1 LIRRA
6 CQSAGFATLL
16 AASPSLLFAAEP
28 GQDVAAPVATLPSS
42 RELEAAGAVIGNIR
56 IVNVNVFDLE
66 DPKDNKPLFRLANK
80 LHILT
85 RPEVIEQQ
93 LLFESGD
100 LYSSRLARETARLL
114 RGRNY
119 LYEASVTPVS
129 YVDGVVD
136 LEVRTQD
143 VWTLNPGLSFDRAGG
158 ENAVSFKIEE
168 SNLLGWGKEVQL
180 EHESD
185 VDRDSTRISY
195 FDPQVRGSWNQLR
208 VAYASNSDGKQR
220 ELGFSRPFY
229 ALDSPLAW
237 GVGGIDW
244 LRTDKR
250 YDLGEAVDEFRHDEQ
265 QFNVYGGLSRGL
277 KGGWVQRWTAGFG
290 YERDRFLPAPGLLPA
305 AVLPEDRELA
315 YPLVAFELLE
325 DGYEERRNENQIA
338 RTEDVYTGT
347 FLRAMV
353 GWASSNWGADRDAV
367 LFSLAAGSS
376 LEFSE
381 RRHTVLLAAD
391 AAGRIE
397 SGSLE
402 NATLGFDAQYYWRAT
417 ERQLFFASLTGNVTH
432 NLDVERQL
440 LLGGDVAG
448 LTTASPG
455 NPGAG
460 GELFSGSDT
469 SLRGYPLRYQDGE
482 SMALLTLEHR
492 IYTDYYLFRLFHVGG
507 AVFFDMGR
515 TWGEGTAGGTSQ
527 GWLKDAGFGLRFG
540 SSRSSFGNVIH
551 FDVAFPFDGDDSI
564 DDVQFLVETKRSF

>member
-1 LIRRA
+1 MIPHAFRCTCL
-6 CQSAGFATLL
+6 ATLL
-16 AASPSLLFAAEP
+16 LGNVQALFAAEALE
-28 GQDVAAPVATLPSS
+28 DVVPSAVTLPTP
-42 RELEAAGAVIGNIR
+42 RELEAAGAVIGDIR
-56 IVNVNVFDLE
+56 IVNVNVFDLN
-66 DPKDNKPLFRLANK
+66 DPKDNKALFRLANR

-85 RPEVIEQQ
+85 RPEVIRQQ
-93 LLFESGD
+93 LLFESGE
-100 LYSSRLARETARLL
+100 LFSSRLARETARLL
-114 RGRNY
+114 RGRSY

-129 YVDGVVD
+129 YAEGVVD

-208 VAYASNSDGKQR
+208 AAYASNSDGQQR
-220 ELGFSRPFY
+220 ELALSRPFY

-237 GVGGIDW
+237 GAGGIDW

-265 QFNVYGGLSRGL
+265 QFSVYGGVSRGL
-277 KGGWVQRWTAGFG
+277 RAGWVQRWTAGFG
-290 YERDRFLPAPGLLPA
+290 YERDRFMPSAGLLPA
-305 AVLPEDRELA
+305 AILPEDRELA
-315 YPLVAFELLE
+315 YPLIAFELLE

-353 GWASSNWGADRDAV
+353 GWAASTWGADRDAI
-367 LFSLAAGSS
+367 LLALSAGSS
-376 LEFSE
+376 LEFAE

-391 AAGRIE
+391 AAGRVE
-397 SGSLE
+397 SGELQ

-417 ERQLFFASLTGNVTH
+417 ERQLFFASLTGTVTH

-448 LTTASPG
+448 LTTYSPG
-455 NPGAG
+455 NPAAGA
-460 GELFSGSDT
+460 ELFSGSDT
-469 SLRGYPLRYQDGE
+469 SLRGYPLRYQDGK